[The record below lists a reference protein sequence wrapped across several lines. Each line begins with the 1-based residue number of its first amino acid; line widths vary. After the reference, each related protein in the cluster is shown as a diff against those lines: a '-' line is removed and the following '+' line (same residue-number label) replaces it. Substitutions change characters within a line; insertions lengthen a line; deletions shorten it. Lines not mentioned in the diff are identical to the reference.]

1 MVVAALTSM
10 LVRVGDVVGNWL
22 RLRRYASLAA
32 LRGAELVVFP
42 EYCLTGFRGWWFGD
56 ALLYW
61 ELLNSLR
68 ALARRLG
75 IYLVAGLLEPP
86 HIVEGRADCT
96 AFNSTV
102 LIDPKGDVLLKHRKW
117 EEPILFCRGSEVRAV
132 NTPLGRLA
140 VIICGDLFSEDVRE
154 HVRKLSVDYLI
165 IPMDRSGTPGIDY
178 KLEEEVEAMG
188 EAVRECCVRRGALI
202 VNAHGHEGSYGF
214 ALILDASGKP
224 LKVLT
229 GEGTLLSKLP

>member
-1 MVVAALTSM
+1 MVVAALASM

-61 ELLNSLR
+61 ELLSSLR

-86 HIVEGRADCT
+86 HLVEGRADCA
-96 AFNSTV
+96 AFNSAV

-117 EEPILFCRGSEVRAV
+117 EEPVLFCRGSEVRAV

-140 VIICGDLFSEDVRE
+140 VIICGDLFSGDVRE
-154 HVRKLSVDYLI
+154 HVRKLSVDYLV
-165 IPMDRSGTPGIDY
+165 IPMDRSGMPGIDY
-178 KLEEEVEAMG
+178 NLEEEVGAVG
-188 EAVRECCVRRGALI
+188 EAVRECCVRRGALV

-229 GEGTLLSKLP
+229 GEGMLLSKFP